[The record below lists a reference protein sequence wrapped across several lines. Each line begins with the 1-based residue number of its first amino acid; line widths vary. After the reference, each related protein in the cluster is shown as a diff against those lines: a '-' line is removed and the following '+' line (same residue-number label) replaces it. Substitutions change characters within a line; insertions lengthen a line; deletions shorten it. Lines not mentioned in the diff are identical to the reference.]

1 MAIPSAI
8 QKQRDKL
15 KAQEA
20 QANPGADG
28 SAEEET
34 QTQVQQTQV
43 DTLKPLTGNDEAD
56 LATYTEQL
64 EGLNDRLTNASTP
77 EEVTQARQEIAALKD
92 KYSSLLGRL
101 QAESRRAN
109 TAEARLHLQDDNVR
123 TLESRATAA
132 EKERDELTAKERER
146 TRKEKLAGLDD
157 GDDVTD
163 DEVNEF
169 DPKDIR
175 MMRGL
180 TKKQFVPV
188 IKTLLAEV
196 DDLKAQVTQLQTVGQ
211 TVSEI
216 GKSHQALAQQAAA
229 TTERDYYNR
238 VLTPHFS
245 EWESMVKTP
254 EWKSFLAS
262 PDNEVDPNVKK
273 GHILAHYRK
282 SKFVPGIV
290 ALFKEFQ
297 SRSGAGAGNSLG
309 SLVTPAK
316 TSADRTPTAKP
327 KVKSSEYVKNL
338 NAYTKSKSI
347 SKEQWDKFKA
357 AFHQAQTEGRVE
369 DDAGIFNR

>member
-1 MAIPSAI
+1 MAVPSAI

-15 KAQEA
+15 KAQETSGKPDA
-20 QANPGADG
+20 GTT
-28 SAEEET
+28 SEEET
-34 QTQVQQTQV
+34 QTQVMQTQV
-43 DTLKPLTGNDEAD
+43 DASKPLTGNDETD
-56 LATYTEQL
+56 LANYTEQL
-64 EGLNDRLTNASTP
+64 EGLNDRLTNANTP
-77 EEVTQARQEIAALKD
+77 EEVTQVRQEIAALKD

-132 EKERDELTAKERER
+132 EKERDELAAKERER

-157 GDDVTD
+157 GEDITD
-163 DEVNEF
+163 DELNEF

-175 MMRGL
+175 MIRGL
-180 TKKQFVPV
+180 TKKQLVPV
-188 IKTLLAEV
+188 IKTLLADV
-196 DDLKAQVTQLQTVGQ
+196 DDLKAQVTQLQAVGR

-216 GKSHQALAQQAAA
+216 GKAHHTLAQQAAA
-229 TTERDYYNR
+229 NTEREYYNR
-238 VLTPHFS
+238 VLTPHLPD
-245 EWESMVKTP
+245 WEKIAQTP
-254 EWKSFLAS
+254 EWKSFLAT
-262 PDNEVDPNVKK
+262 PNNEADPNVKN

-297 SRSGAGAGNSLG
+297 SRSGAGNGNGLG

-327 KVKSSEYVKNL
+327 RVKSSEYVKNL

-347 SKEQWDKFKA
+347 SKEQWEKFKT
-357 AFHQAQTEGRVE
+357 AFHQAQQEGRVE

>member
-15 KAQEA
+15 KSQDAQG
-20 QANPGADG
+20 NPGD
-28 SAEEET
+28 SNPTEEGT
-34 QTQVQQTQV
+34 QTQVQPSQNNTS
-43 DTLKPLTGNDEAD
+43 PSITGDDDND
-56 LATYTEQL
+56 LANYTEQL
-64 EGLNDRLTNASTP
+64 EGLNDRLINASTP
-77 EEVTQARQEIAALKD
+77 EEVAQARQEIAALKD

-123 TLESRATAA
+123 TLESRATTA
-132 EKERDELTAKERER
+132 EKERDELNAKERER
-146 TRKEKLAGLDD
+146 TRKEKLVGLDD
-157 GDDVTD
+157 GDDITD
-163 DEVNEF
+163 DELNEY

-180 TKKQFVPV
+180 NKKQLVPV

-196 DDLKAQVTQLQTVGQ
+196 DDLKAQVTQLQSVGQ

-229 TTERDYYNR
+229 STERDFYNR
-238 VLTPHFS
+238 VLTPHVS
-245 EWESMVKTP
+245 DWESMVKTS
-254 EWKSFLAS
+254 EWKSFLAA
-262 PDNEVDPNVKK
+262 PDNEVDPSVQK
-273 GHILAHYRK
+273 GHLLAHYRK

-297 SRSGAGAGNSLG
+297 SRSEVSAGNGLG

-347 SKEQWDKFKA
+347 SREQWEKFKT
-357 AFHQAQTEGRVE
+357 AFTQAQSEGRVE